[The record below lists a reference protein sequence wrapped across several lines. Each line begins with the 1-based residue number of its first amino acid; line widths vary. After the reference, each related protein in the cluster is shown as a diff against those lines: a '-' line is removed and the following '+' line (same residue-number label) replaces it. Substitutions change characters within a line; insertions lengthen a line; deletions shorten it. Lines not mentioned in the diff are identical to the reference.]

1 MITFSLGLI
10 FFGVML
16 MTAGWFMM
24 RAGKAHQADD

>member
-1 MITFSLGLI
+1 MTTFWLGLI

-24 RAGKAHQADD
+24 RGQPRR